1 MAAYEW
7 IVVAYFS
14 GLTLAAWLAPVGL
27 TRRVEASA
35 LGVAVVVA
43 TVAVTTTAS
52 AALRAWSPHA
62 FLIAGYWMPALL
74 VPSVPERRFE
84 EWLIRSDQRLRRV
97 LPSVPK
103 PLGQL
108 AELAYLLCYPLVPL
122 SFAIIWLNGE
132 GTDVRRFWLSVLL
145 SGYTCY
151 VSLPWL
157 VSRPPRLHREHHT
170 NPRGLPGIN
179 ARLLGCVS
187 HRLNT
192 FPSGHVAVA
201 AAAAVS
207 VVVVS
212 VPAGLALGVAV
223 AAISV
228 GAAAGHY
235 HYVIDVI
242 LGLVTAAA
250 AVVVASFL

>member
-14 GLTLAAWLAPVGL
+14 GLTLAAWLIPVSL

-35 LGVAVVVA
+35 LGVLVVVA
-43 TVAVTTTAS
+43 TVTVATTAP
-52 AALRAWSPHA
+52 AALRAWCPHA

-74 VPSVPERRFE
+74 VPSAPERGFE
-84 EWLIRSDQRLRRV
+84 EWLIRSDRRLRRV

-122 SFAIIWLNGE
+122 SFGIVWLNGE
-132 GTDVRRFWLSVLL
+132 GGDVRRFWLSVLL
-145 SGYTCY
+145 AGYMCY

-157 VSRPPRLHREHHT
+157 VSRPPRSHSEHDKSR
-170 NPRGLPGIN
+170 RGLPEIN
-179 ARLLGCVS
+179 VRVLESLS
-187 HRLNT
+187 HRFNT
-192 FPSGHVAVA
+192 FPSGHVAVSA
-201 AAAAVS
+201 AAAAS
-207 VVVVS
+207 VAVVS
-212 VPAGLALGVAV
+212 APAGLAFGVAA

-250 AVVVASFL
+250 AVVVASLV

>member
-14 GLTLAAWLAPVGL
+14 GLTLAAWLVPVSL

-35 LGVAVVVA
+35 LGVLVVVA
-43 TVAVTTTAS
+43 TVTVATTAP
-52 AALRAWSPHA
+52 AALRAWCPHA

-74 VPSVPERRFE
+74 VPSAPERRFE
-84 EWLIRSDQRLRRV
+84 EWLIRSDRRLRRV

-103 PLGQL
+103 PLGPL
-108 AELAYLLCYPLVPL
+108 VELAYLLCYPLVPL

-132 GTDVRRFWLSVLL
+132 GADVRRFWLSVLL
-145 SGYTCY
+145 AGYTCY

-157 VSRPPRLHREHHT
+157 VSRPPRSHPEHDK
-170 NPRGLPGIN
+170 NRRGLPEIN
-179 ARLLGCVS
+179 ARLLESLS
-187 HRLNT
+187 HRFNT
-192 FPSGHVAVA
+192 FPSGHVAVTA
-201 AAAAVS
+201 AAAAS
-207 VVVVS
+207 VAVVS

-228 GAAAGHY
+228 GAAAGRY

-250 AVVVASFL
+250 AVAVASLV

>member
-14 GLTLAAWLAPVGL
+14 ALTLAAWLAPVGL

-35 LGVAVVVA
+35 LGMAAVVA
-43 TVAVTTTAS
+43 TAAVATTAS
-52 AALRAWSPHA
+52 AAIRAWFPHA
-62 FLIAGYWMPALL
+62 LLIAGYWMPALL
-74 VPSVPERRFE
+74 VPPAPERRFE
-84 EWLIRSDQRLRRV
+84 EWLIRSDRRLRRL
-97 LPSVPK
+97 LPRVPDL
-103 PLGQL
+103 LGQPV
-108 AELAYLLCYPLVPL
+108 ELAYLLCYPLVPV
-122 SFAIIWLNGE
+122 SFAIVWLNGE

-145 SGYTCY
+145 SGSACY

-157 VSRPPRLHREHHT
+157 VSRPPRSHSHDT
-170 NPRGLPGIN
+170 NRRGLPGIN
-179 ARLLGCVS
+179 VRVLDRLS
-187 HRLNT
+187 HRFNT

-201 AAAAVS
+201 ASAAAS
-207 VVVVS
+207 VAAVS
-212 VPAGLALGVAV
+212 VPAGFALGVAV

-228 GAAAGHY
+228 GAAAGRY

-250 AVVVASFL
+250 AVVVASFV